1 MGELDR
7 APAEVL
13 VLRACELYGVIPDVA
28 ETIDRSRI
36 TTHLTI
42 NAIQEAVQQSE
53 SGASKM
59 TPGQVDLIA
68 AMREMKQEMEDDD
81 E

>member
-7 APAEVL
+7 APAEFL
-13 VLRACELYGVIPDVA
+13 VLRACELYGVPPDVA
-28 ETIDRSRI
+28 DTIDRSRVEI
-36 TTHLTI
+36 HLAI